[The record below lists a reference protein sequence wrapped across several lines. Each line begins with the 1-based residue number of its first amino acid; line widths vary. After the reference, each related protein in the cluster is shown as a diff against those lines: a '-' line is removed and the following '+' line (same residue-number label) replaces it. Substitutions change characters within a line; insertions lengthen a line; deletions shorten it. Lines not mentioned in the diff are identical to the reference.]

1 MYLTVVEHD
10 NPIVSMRF
18 MGFDH
23 WISCAPTSD
32 MYIKKQKN
40 QDTICVIFQTY
51 YLTKDQRMGNL
62 FRNLVLLSTTFH
74 LERCKQLESPAICN
88 SKLCN
93 ARIHNPVLNTIRKL

>member
-1 MYLTVVEHD
+1 MYLKVVEHD

-32 MYIKKQKN
+32 MYLKKQKSE
-40 QDTICVIFQTY
+40 DIFCVIFQTY
-51 YLTKDQRMGNL
+51 YLTKYQIMGNL
-62 FRNLVLLSTTFH
+62 LMNLVSLSTAFH
-74 LERCKQLESPAICN
+74 LECCKQLESPAIPN

-93 ARIHNPVLNTIRKL
+93 AQINNPVLNTIPKL